1 MIPPILVRQIR
12 PCEECI
18 FFNTL
23 EEFCTLHDEA
33 LYGERL
39 ERREREDPTLPCPYH
54 FTPDE
59 IMELIEQNPGLE
71 DKPLMNQKIWMAR

>member
-33 LYGERL
+33 LYDERL
-39 ERREREDPTLPCPYH
+39 ERWEREDPTLPCPYH

>member
-1 MIPPILVRQIR
+1 MIPPIFLSDRFDR
-12 PCEECI
+12 EECI

-39 ERREREDPTLPCPYH
+39 ERWEREDPTLPCPYH

>member
-1 MIPPILVRQIR
+1 MIPPIQVRQIR

-18 FFNTL
+18 FFNPS

-39 ERREREDPTLPCPYH
+39 ERWERDDPTLPCPYH
-54 FTPDE
+54 YTPDE
-59 IMELIEQNPGLE
+59 IMELIEQFPDGANRPIQNTKL
-71 DKPLMNQKIWMAR
+71 WMAR